1 MGNFSDI
8 INKWVEDTEET
19 INDILQTVAIKV
31 GESVVRLSP
40 VDTGRFRGNWQMTI
54 DTLATSS
61 LLRYDKEGDMTIAD
75 IASKANSFT
84 AGQMAYIQNHVLY
97 GHDLEYGSSQQSEG
111 MVRITT
117 ASFKRIVD
125 QAVLLN
131 K

>member
-1 MGNFSDI
+1 MANFSDVI
-8 INKWVEDTEET
+8 SQWVEETQET
-19 INDILQTVAIKV
+19 IDNVLQTVAIKV

-54 DTLATSS
+54 DTPATSS
-61 LLRYDKEGDMTIAD
+61 LLRYDQEGDMTIAD

-84 AGQMAYIQNHVLY
+84 AGQIAYIQNHVLY

-117 ASFKRIVD
+117 ANFKRIVD
-125 QAVLLN
+125 LAVLLN